1 MTFHP
6 RKELTCVLVAALLA
20 AASCAAAADKQKV
33 VEPFNG
39 KDLSGWVLKRPQGSQ
54 WIAGT
59 AKMDTVNSREL
70 TVTVPAEGEGQLIN
84 KIGHGVDIY
93 TEQKFGDCTVTL
105 ELMVPRGSNS
115 GIYLMGNYEVQVLD
129 SFGKEKVG
137 AGDIGG
143 LYGAA
148 APLLNAAK
156 APGEWQEF
164 VIEFRAPRFEN
175 GNKVANAV
183 FKKVTLN
190 GKVIHENVEMK
201 GVTGGSIGGGEKP
214 TGPLMFQGN
223 HGPVAYRNIKIA
235 VTAGR

>member
-1 MTFHP
+1 MTHD
-6 RKELTCVLVAALLA
+6 RRTALTCALAAALLVAASTA
-20 AASCAAAADKQKV
+20 WAADKQKI

-39 KDLSGWVLKRPQGSQ
+39 KDLSGWILKQPQGNQ
-54 WIAGT
+54 WAAGIA
-59 AKMDTVNSREL
+59 KVDPINPREL
-70 TVTVPAEGEGQLIN
+70 SVTAPAEGEGQLVN
-84 KIGHGVDIY
+84 KKGHGVDIY
-93 TEQKFGDCTVTL
+93 TEQKFGDCTVSL
-105 ELMVPRGSNS
+105 ELMVPKGSNS

-129 SFGKEKVG
+129 SFGREKVG

-156 APGEWQEF
+156 APGEWQQF
-164 VIEFRAPRFEN
+164 VIEFQAPRFEN

-190 GKVIHENVEMK
+190 GKGIHENVEMK

-235 VTAGR
+235 VAE

>member
-1 MTFHP
+1 MKLTP
-6 RKELTCVLVAALLA
+6 RIFLASTIAMALLA
-20 AASCAAAADKQKV
+20 AASTTPAADKKKV

-39 KDLSGWVLKRPQGSQ
+39 KDLSGWALKRAQGSQ
-54 WIAGT
+54 WVAGIAT
-59 AKMDTVNSREL
+59 MDPRNPREFA
-70 TVTVPAEGEGQLIN
+70 VTEPTKDDGQLVN
-84 KIGHGVDIY
+84 KKGHGVDIY

-105 ELMVPRGSNS
+105 DLMVPKGSNS

-164 VIEFRAPRFEN
+164 VIEFQAPRFEN
-175 GNKVANAV
+175 DNKVANAV

-214 TGPLMFQGN
+214 TGPLMFQGD
-223 HGPVAYRNIKIA
+223 HGPVAYRNIRIA
-235 VTAGR
+235 VTE

>member
-1 MTFHP
+1 MTHRP
-6 RKELTCVLVAALLA
+6 RTVLTYVLATALVAA
-20 AASCAAAADKQKV
+20 ASAVSAADKQKV

-54 WIAGT
+54 WVAAI
-59 AKMDTVNSREL
+59 AKMDPANPREL
-70 TVTVPAEGEGQLIN
+70 TVAEPTEDEGQLVN
-84 KIGHGVDIY
+84 QKGHGVDIY

-105 ELMVPRGSNS
+105 EMMVPKGSNS

-156 APGEWQEF
+156 APGEWQQF
-164 VIEFRAPRFEN
+164 VIEFQAPRFEN

-183 FKKVTLN
+183 FKKATLN

-223 HGPVAYRNIKIA
+223 HGPVAYRNIRIA
-235 VTAGR
+235 VAE

>member
-1 MTFHP
+1 MTLSV
-6 RKELTCVLVAALLA
+6 RTALTCVYAVAVLA
-20 AASCAAAADKQKV
+20 AASVASAAEKQKV

-39 KDLSGWVLKRPQGSQ
+39 KDLSGWVLKQPQGSQ
-54 WIAGT
+54 WAVGV
-59 AKMDTVNSREL
+59 AKMDSVNPREL
-70 TVTVPAEGEGQLIN
+70 VVTGPAEGEGQLVN
-84 KIGHGVDIY
+84 KKAHGVDIY

-105 ELMVPRGSNS
+105 EVMVPRGSNS

-137 AGDIGG
+137 PGDIGG

-164 VIEFRAPRFEN
+164 VIEFQAPRFEN

-190 GKVIHENVEMK
+190 GKGIHENVEMK

-214 TGPLMFQGN
+214 IGPLMFQGN
-223 HGPVAYRNIKIA
+223 HGPVAYRNIRIA
-235 VTAGR
+235 VTE

>member
-1 MTFHP
+1 MTHRP
-6 RKELTCVLVAALLA
+6 RTVLTYVLATALVAA
-20 AASCAAAADKQKV
+20 ASAVSAADKQKV

-54 WIAGT
+54 WVAAI
-59 AKMDTVNSREL
+59 AKMDPANPREL
-70 TVTVPAEGEGQLIN
+70 TVAEPTEDEGQLVN
-84 KIGHGVDIY
+84 QKGHGVDIY

-105 ELMVPRGSNS
+105 EMMVPKGSNS

-129 SFGKEKVG
+129 SFGREKVG

-156 APGEWQEF
+156 APGEWQQF
-164 VIEFRAPRFEN
+164 VIEFQAPRFEN

-190 GKVIHENVEMK
+190 GKGIHENVEMK

-235 VTAGR
+235 VAE

>member
-1 MTFHP
+1 MTHDL
-6 RKELTCVLVAALLA
+6 RAALTCALAAALLA
-20 AASCAAAADKQKV
+20 AASAAWAADKQKI

-39 KDLSGWVLKRPQGSQ
+39 KDLSGWVLKQPQGNQ
-54 WIAGT
+54 WAAGI
-59 AKMDTVNSREL
+59 AKMDPINPREL
-70 TVTVPAEGEGQLIN
+70 SVTVPAEGKGQLVN
-84 KIGHGVDIY
+84 KKGHGVDIY
-93 TEQKFGDCTVTL
+93 TEQEFGDCTVTL
-105 ELMVPRGSNS
+105 ELMVPKGSNS

-129 SFGKEKVG
+129 SFGRQKVG

-148 APLLNAAK
+148 APLSNAAK
-156 APGEWQEF
+156 APGEWQQF
-164 VIEFRAPRFEN
+164 VIEFQTPRFEN
-175 GNKVANAV
+175 DSKVANAV

-235 VTAGR
+235 VAE

>member
-1 MTFHP
+1 MTHDLP
-6 RKELTCVLVAALLA
+6 TALTSVLATALLA
-20 AASCAAAADKQKV
+20 ATSAVSAADKQKV
-33 VEPFNG
+33 VEPFSG
-39 KDLSGWVLKRPQGSQ
+39 KDLSGWVLKNPQRSQ
-54 WIAGT
+54 WVAGT
-59 AKMDTVNSREL
+59 AKMDTVNPREL
-70 TVTVPAEGEGQLIN
+70 VVTVPAEGEGQLVN
-84 KIGHGVDIY
+84 KVGHGVDIY

-105 ELMVPRGSNS
+105 ELMVPKGSNS

-156 APGEWQEF
+156 APGEWQQF
-164 VIEFRAPRFEN
+164 VIEFQAPRFEN
-175 GNKVANAV
+175 GKKVANAV

-223 HGPVAYRNIKIA
+223 HGPVAYRNIEIA
-235 VTAGR
+235 VTD

>member
-1 MTFHP
+1 MT
-6 RKELTCVLVAALLA
+6 RDLRTALTCVLATAFLA
-20 AASCAAAADKQKV
+20 AASAASAADKQKV

-39 KDLSGWVLKRPQGSQ
+39 KDLSGWVLKQSQGNQ
-54 WIAGT
+54 WVAGIAKT
-59 AKMDTVNSREL
+59 DPVNPREL
-70 TVTVPAEGEGQLIN
+70 AVTEPAEGEGQLVN
-84 KIGHGVDIY
+84 KAAHGVDIY
-93 TEQKFGDCTVTL
+93 TEQKFGDCIVTL
-105 ELMVPRGSNS
+105 ELMVPKGSNS
-115 GIYLMGNYEVQVLD
+115 GVYLMGNYEVQVLD

-164 VIEFRAPRFEN
+164 VIEFQAPRFEN

-201 GVTGGSIGGGEKP
+201 GITGGSIGGGEKP

-235 VTAGR
+235 FVE

>member
-1 MTFHP
+1 MMLNP
-6 RKELTCVLVAALLA
+6 RTALACMIAVALLA
-20 AASCAAAADKQKV
+20 VTSASSAADKQKG

-54 WIAGT
+54 WVAGS
-59 AKMDTVNSREL
+59 AKMDPVNPREL
-70 TVTVPAEGEGQLIN
+70 AVTVPAEGEGQLVN
-84 KIGHGVDIY
+84 MIGHGVDIY

-105 ELMVPRGSNS
+105 EMMVPKGSNS

-129 SFGKEKVG
+129 SYGKEKVG
-137 AGDIGG
+137 LGDIGG

-164 VIEFRAPRFEN
+164 VIDFQAPRFEN

-214 TGPLMFQGN
+214 TGPLMFQGD
-223 HGPVAYRNIKIA
+223 HGPVAFRNIRIA
-235 VTAGR
+235 VTE

>member
-1 MTFHP
+1 MT
-6 RKELTCVLVAALLA
+6 RDLRTALTCVLATAFLA
-20 AASCAAAADKQKV
+20 AASAASAADKQKV

-39 KDLSGWVLKRPQGSQ
+39 KDLSGWVLKQPQGNQ
-54 WIAGT
+54 WVAGI
-59 AKMDTVNSREL
+59 AKMDPVNPREL
-70 TVTVPAEGEGQLIN
+70 AVTEPTEGEGQLVN
-84 KIGHGVDIY
+84 KKAHGVDIY

-105 ELMVPRGSNS
+105 ELMVPKGSNS
-115 GIYLMGNYEVQVLD
+115 GVYLMGNYEVQVLD

-164 VIEFRAPRFEN
+164 VIEFSAPRFEN
-175 GNKVANAV
+175 GNKIANAV

-201 GVTGGSIGGGEKP
+201 GITGGSIGGGEKP

-235 VTAGR
+235 VAE